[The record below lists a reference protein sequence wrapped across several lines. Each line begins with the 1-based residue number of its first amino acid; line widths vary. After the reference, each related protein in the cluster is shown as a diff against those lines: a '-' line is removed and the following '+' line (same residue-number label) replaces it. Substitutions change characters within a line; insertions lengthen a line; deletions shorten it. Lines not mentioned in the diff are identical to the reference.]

1 MKEKVIVFGAKGMLG
16 SALVPLLE
24 KKFEVSGYSHAEGDI
39 TDKEK
44 VTSFIHDFQPNWVV
58 NCAAMTNVDGCEA
71 AFEQATRVNRDG
83 ARNIAEALLG
93 VKGGK
98 MVHISTDF
106 VFDGAKISPYVET
119 DPVNPQSVYG
129 KSKEEGERAIWE
141 VLPQRSLIVRTSWV
155 FGLGGKNFV
164 ETMLKLA
171 ETQKALKVV
180 DDQEGRPT
188 YTLDLSQGLIHL
200 MEVNALGL
208 VHFANSG
215 SCTWNE
221 FARTV
226 FEVAQ
231 IEGIDVQKIT
241 SLEFKRPAKRPAY
254 SVLSTERYEKL
265 TGQSIRPWKEALQD
279 YIKEREKVTWPSPS

>member
-24 KKFEVSGYSHAEGDI
+24 KKFEVAGYSHAEGDI

-58 NCAAMTNVDGCEA
+58 NCAALTNVDGCETDV
-71 AFEQATRVNRDG
+71 EQATQINRDG

-106 VFDGAKISPYVET
+106 VFDGAKISPYVES

-164 ETMLKLA
+164 KTMLKLA

-208 VHFANSG
+208 VHFANAG

-241 SLEFKRPAKRPAY
+241 SLEFKRPAKRPNY

>member
-24 KKFEVSGYSHAEGDI
+24 KKYETLGYSHAQGDI

-44 VTSFIHDFQPNWVV
+44 VTSFIHDFQPNWVI
-58 NCAAMTNVDGCEA
+58 NCAAMTNVDGCETDI
-71 AFEQATRVNRDG
+71 EQATKVNRDG
-83 ARNIAEALLG
+83 ARNIAEAVLG

-106 VFDGAKISPYVET
+106 VFDGAKKSPYVET
-119 DPVNPQSVYG
+119 DPVNPQGVYG

-164 ETMLKLA
+164 KTMLKLA

-226 FEVAQ
+226 FEVAK
-231 IEGIDVQKIT
+231 IDGIDVQKVT
-241 SLEFKRPAKRPAY
+241 SLEFKRPAKRPNY

-279 YIKEREKVTWPSPS
+279 YIKEREKETWPSPS

>member
-1 MKEKVIVFGAKGMLG
+1 MKEKVLVFGAKGMLG

-24 KKFEVSGYSHAEGDI
+24 KKFETLGYSHAEVDI
-39 TDKEK
+39 ADKEK

-58 NCAAMTNVDGCEA
+58 NCAAMTNVDGCETNI
-71 AFEQATRVNRDG
+71 EQAFKVNRDG

-93 VKGGK
+93 VKGAK

-106 VFDGAKISPYVET
+106 VFDGTKNSPYVET
-119 DPVNPQSVYG
+119 DPVNPQGVYG

-155 FGLGGKNFV
+155 FGLGGKNFAD
-164 ETMLKLA
+164 TMLKLA

-208 VHFANSG
+208 VHFANAG

-241 SLEFKRPAKRPAY
+241 SLEFKRPAKRPNY